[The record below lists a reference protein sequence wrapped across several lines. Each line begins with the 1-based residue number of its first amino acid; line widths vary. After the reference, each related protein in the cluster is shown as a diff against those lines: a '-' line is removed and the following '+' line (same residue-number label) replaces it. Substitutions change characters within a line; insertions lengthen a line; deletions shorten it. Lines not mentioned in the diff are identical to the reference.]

1 MNLTA
6 QLMERALRALDSKLT
21 TPVRLIVGGGSAMI
35 LAHHFPL
42 ATTDIDGIPG
52 VGMSAE
58 ELDPYIKEVA
68 RDLNIP
74 HDWLNPYYVTFTHV
88 LPRDYSTRLVRVFE
102 FSHLTVEALS
112 KNDLLIM
119 KCFAG
124 RLKDQPHIKAL
135 VKSGA
140 RVDFAEEHIESLKAK
155 GIPGCEKALDF
166 LDEVLDAV

>member
-6 QLMERALRALDSKLT
+6 QLMESALKALDRKLN
-21 TPVRLIVGGGSAMI
+21 TPVRLIIGGGGAMI

-68 RDLNIP
+68 RELNIP
-74 HDWLNPYYVTFTHV
+74 SDWLNPYYVTFTHV
-88 LPRDYSTRLVRVFE
+88 LPKDYSSRLKQVFG
-102 FSHLTVEALS
+102 FSNLTVEALS
-112 KNDLLIM
+112 MDDLLIM

-124 RLKDQPHIKAL
+124 RMKDQPHAKAL
-135 VKSGA
+135 IRSGA
-140 RVDFAEEHIESLKAK
+140 HIKFVENHIESLKK
-155 GIPGCEKALDF
+155 LGIPGADKALDF
-166 LDEVLDAV
+166 LDEVMDTV